1 MEAGSE
7 WASPTSE
14 SLVED
19 SRTGK
24 RNAAALSAV
33 HGEPG
38 TIDLCSRTEVVC
50 MQICMFGGMHRQA
63 HRTGVFCRRQARARR
78 DATDAPRPFQLLVS
92 TIRSPSSPTSSRDT
106 SQVTPF
112 TVTTRDPP
120 TMPSPEAK
128 LLSDFLLA
136 PAALRDFMTLRQ
148 FTDIFPKAH
157 RANPAV
163 QDLYRELQRLREK
176 DMDVVRRAIADEV
189 ARSKRLRRE
198 YASERRQ
205 LDEAT
210 VAGLDPVALRM
221 EEEVNNRSR
230 VSCAGILTC
239 RQLSG
244 PGRRKPHTLTSVHA
258 SIEEACRSLES
269 HIVQVEDENA
279 KALAEVEDVVGA
291 LSDLR
296 HGRFAQPASGEDLGE
311 EVLSTLKRLEAVCT
325 DPVG

>member
-1 MEAGSE
+1 MRPVQPQRGRMY
-7 WASPTSE
+7 AS
-14 SLVED
+14 LYVW
-19 SRTGK
+19 
-24 RNAAALSAV
+24 
-33 HGEPG
+33 
-38 TIDLCSRTEVVC
+38 
-50 MQICMFGGMHRQA
+50 GMMLHQA
-63 HRTGVFCRRQARARR
+63 HLTGVFCRRQARACLPAR
-78 DATDAPRPFQLLVS
+78 DATRRGPASAFIPTNLSPHRPHPHAHRNCPRRLH
-92 TIRSPSSPTSSRDT
+92 RHHSRPHPLT
-106 SQVTPF
+106 ASA
-112 TVTTRDPP
+112 
-120 TMPSPEAK
+120 MPSPEAK

-189 ARSKRLRRE
+189 SRSKRLRRE

-210 VAGLDPVALRM
+210 VAGLDPVALRI
-221 EEEVNNRSR
+221 EEEL
-230 VSCAGILTC
+230 ADH
-239 RQLSG
+239 
-244 PGRRKPHTLTSVHA
+244 GRKKPHTLTSVHS
-258 SIEEACRSLES
+258 SIEDACRSLES
-269 HIVQVEDENA
+269 HIAQLEGDGA
-279 KALAEVEDVVGA
+279 QAMAEVEDVVGA

-311 EVLSTLKRLEAVCT
+311 EVLATLKRLEAVCT

>member
-1 MEAGSE
+1 
-7 WASPTSE
+7 
-14 SLVED
+14 
-19 SRTGK
+19 
-24 RNAAALSAV
+24 
-33 HGEPG
+33 
-38 TIDLCSRTEVVC
+38 
-50 MQICMFGGMHRQA
+50 
-63 HRTGVFCRRQARARR
+63 
-78 DATDAPRPFQLLVS
+78 
-92 TIRSPSSPTSSRDT
+92 
-106 SQVTPF
+106 
-112 TVTTRDPP
+112 
-120 TMPSPEAK
+120 MPSPEAK

-205 LDEAT
+205 LDDAT
-210 VAGLDPVALRM
+210 VAGLDPVALRI
-221 EEEVNNRSR
+221 EEEVIIYCCISR
-230 VSCAGILTC
+230 IRTLTC

-244 PGRRKPHTLTSVHA
+244 PALRKPHTLTSVHA

-269 HIVQVEDENA
+269 HIAQVEDENV

-325 DPVG
+325 DSVG